1 MLSFD
6 SARALERYGADG
18 GCCRPFDPKPHGPN
32 ASAVSDLNRIS
43 CAQLAAILN
52 GDDASFEGELA
63 RAENRRDNA
72 KYAIPGHQQE
82 HG

>member
-1 MLSFD
+1 M
-6 SARALERYGADG
+6 A
-18 GCCRPFDPKPHGPN
+18 PN